1 VCGEVA
7 AESSFDLGE
16 MLRATIE
23 ALGRMD
29 AAELEI
35 LRAKAE
41 AIAAKRLQLSAADA
55 KEALTMKQALGELLL
70 STERSLRVLRG
81 MHDAR
86 VRRTEETAWAR

>member
-7 AESSFDLGE
+7 SESNFDPCE

-29 AAELEI
+29 AAELET
-35 LRAKAE
+35 LHAKAE
-41 AIAAKRLQLSAADA
+41 VIATKRFQLSAADA
-55 KEALTMKQALGELLL
+55 KEALAMKQALGELLL

-86 VRRTEETAWAR
+86 VRHAEETAWAR

>member
-1 VCGEVA
+1 VCGEA
-7 AESSFDLGE
+7 AESSFDPHE

-29 AAELEI
+29 AAELET

-41 AIAAKRLQLSAADA
+41 SRVAKGLQLSPADA
-55 KEALTMKQALGELLL
+55 KEALVMRQALGELLL
-70 STERSLRVLRG
+70 STQRSLRMLRG

-86 VRRTEETAWAR
+86 VRRAEETAWVR